1 MQKLKEI
8 WDEDPVT
15 ISFIGGA
22 AAIVLIAVTA
32 VFSGGPPP
40 EPVPPP
46 IVEIVPEPHVL
57 TKSDLKWDL
66 LERWPGAQQE
76 EEPAVD
82 TAALEE
88 DEPAPVRR
96 RHHRHWRRW

>member
-1 MQKLKEI
+1 
-8 WDEDPVT
+8 VT

-40 EPVPPP
+40 EPIPPP

-57 TKSDLKWDL
+57 TMLSEAPLPALDAL
-66 LERWPGAQQE
+66 PVTA
-76 EEPAVD
+76 EPV
-82 TAALEE
+82 ALEE
-88 DEPAPVRR
+88 DEPVEPRR
-96 RHHRHWRRW
+96 RRHRHWRRW